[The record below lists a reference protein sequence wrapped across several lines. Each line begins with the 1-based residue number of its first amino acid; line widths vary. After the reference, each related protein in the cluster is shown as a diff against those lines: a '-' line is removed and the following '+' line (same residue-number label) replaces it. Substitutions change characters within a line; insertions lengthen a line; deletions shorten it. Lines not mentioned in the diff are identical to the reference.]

1 MSESNLS
8 NFKYICNFS
17 NPVIDID
24 VYDKKFGLCQ
34 KPTDWWNS
42 TIAANTSEVLPKA
55 CVDTESKE
63 AVHSCGTIFY

>member
-34 KPTDWWNS
+34 KPTDW
-42 TIAANTSEVLPKA
+42 
-55 CVDTESKE
+55 
-63 AVHSCGTIFY
+63 